1 MPCNYLSD
9 NHLSWTSIQTR
20 SDRGGLLCCGRGG
33 CLAVSSI
40 GVLSIALG
48 FCRDVSVHL
57 TKGAEKAAAA
67 LIGPGGEQQRD
78 RHWLAAGLPI
88 PDHGYERHDARA
100 GADQEHWFAGRPRPE
115 KVSAKRPAK
124 LDRVAYLGDV
134 VEERG
139 DLAVREALD
148 RQLDHLG
155 IARGRG
161 DRVAAHGS
169 VAVGRSQPHVNVLT
183 GRVVERFGEA
193 EKEALDSRRSR
204 RDLDNRA
211 ALPSRGCGN
220 RFSHAG
226 IAARA
231 TDRRTCGTRA
241 APRSRPRRAP

>member
-1 MPCNYLSD
+1 PD
-9 NHLSWTSIQTR
+9 
-20 SDRGGLLCCGRGG
+20 
-33 CLAVSSI
+33 
-40 GVLSIALG
+40 
-48 FCRDVSVHL
+48 
-57 TKGAEKAAAA
+57 
-67 LIGPGGEQQRD
+67 
-78 RHWLAAGLPI
+78 LP
-88 PDHGYERHDARA
+88 RR
-100 GADQEHWFAGRPRPE
+100 E

-169 VAVGRSQPHVNVLT
+169 VAVGRSQPHVNVLS

-204 RDLDNRA
+204 GGLDTRTDV
-211 ALPSRGCGN
+211 PSL
-220 RFSHAG
+220 
-226 IAARA
+226 
-231 TDRRTCGTRA
+231 RTG
-241 APRSRPRRAP
+241 